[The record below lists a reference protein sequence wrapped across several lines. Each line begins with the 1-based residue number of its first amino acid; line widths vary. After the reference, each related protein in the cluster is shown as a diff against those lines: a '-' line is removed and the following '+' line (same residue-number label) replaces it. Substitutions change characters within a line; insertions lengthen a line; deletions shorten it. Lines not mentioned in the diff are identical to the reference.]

1 MMEFS
6 KTRLERAIGRS
17 PGGGRRAAA
26 GGFTLVEML
35 AVILVI
41 SILMTVGVMGIKN
54 LSRGKST
61 QAAVA
66 AAEGLFEEARLA
78 AVGRGTT
85 ARVLINTDE
94 NKKKSPEFLRRILVA
109 YKDPTNNQW
118 VLANRGYLIPEGVYF
133 SREFSKKDFAGART
147 DLDTENMTFPQS
159 DYSGEYTYYEFNS
172 EGVCKSPGASFI
184 VGAGIR
190 PPGGDPRVTGKE
202 RDFSGFVVWR
212 NGHTSKFRSPSQMQ
226 LPSSLEN
233 F

>member
-1 MMEFS
+1 MMELS
-6 KTRLERAIGRS
+6 KTRRKPARDGA
-17 PGGGRRAAA
+17 PGGGRRASG

-54 LSRGKST
+54 LSGGKST

-94 NKKKSPEFLRRILVA
+94 NKKKSPEFLRRLLVA

-118 VLANRGYLIPEGVYF
+118 VLANRGYLMPDGVFF
-133 SREFSKKDFAGART
+133 SREFSKKDFAGARS

-172 EGVCKSPGASFI
+172 EGVCKSPGSSFI
-184 VGAGIR
+184 VGAGVR
-190 PPGGDPRVTGKE
+190 PPGGDPRVAGKE
-202 RDFSGFVVWR
+202 RDFSGFIVWR
-212 NGHTSKFRSPSQMQ
+212 NGHTSKFRSPTQMK
-226 LPSSLEN
+226 LPTTLQN

>member
-1 MMEFS
+1 MMDFL
-6 KTRLERAIGRS
+6 KTTKRGPSR
-17 PGGGRRAAA
+17 GRRRTA

-54 LSRGKST
+54 LSAGKST

-85 ARVLINTDE
+85 ARVLVLTDQ

-109 YKDPTNNQW
+109 YKDTENGQW
-118 VLANRGYLIPEGVYF
+118 QLANRGYLLPDGVYF
-133 SREFSKKDFAGART
+133 SREFSKKDFAQSRT
-147 DLDTENMTFPQS
+147 PLDTDGMTFPQNN
-159 DYSGEYTYYEFNS
+159 YSGNYTYYEFNS
-172 EGVCKSPGASFI
+172 EGVCTSPGASFI
-184 VGAGIR
+184 VGAGVR
-190 PPGGDPRVTGKE
+190 PPGGDPRVAGTE

-212 NGHTSKFRSPSQMQ
+212 NGHVSKFRSPSQMQ
-226 LPSSLEN
+226 LPKSLQN